1 MSLRKLSYI
10 LLSVCIA
17 LTACKE
23 DEENVSY
30 PSLSGTLAF
39 DIPAF
44 IAQNTELT
52 LIPQGVSHP
61 EDGVLGYSW
70 KVSPLMEKS
79 DTSEMENGAY
89 NFNFKDSL
97 GTYTVNCY
105 AFASG
110 YSSTS
115 ASQQTT
121 MVKGGIDGSITK
133 HGIRKTDKKITVNGI
148 DYYYT
153 THAGLDWFRNNLA
166 NPAYGAPFINCEVT
180 SNVFG
185 RFYSY
190 EEAVKACPEG
200 WRLPTNADWI
210 SLGKAL
216 GSAEPSSSLDP
227 IANVAAKLMA
237 DIEFNTDK
245 MWTYW
250 PKVGEITNSSLMAFI
265 PAGYA
270 NLGSISSDPDKITDG
285 ISGRYPTAAFIGV
298 EEYSVFWTAD
308 LSEDSNLAYYRFI
321 FEQQP
326 ELLLSRGDIKT
337 FGANVRCVRDAE

>member
-1 MSLRKLSYI
+1 MNLRKLCYI
-10 LLSVCIA
+10 LLSACIV
-17 LTACKE
+17 LSACKK
-23 DEENVSY
+23 EEETTSY
-30 PSLSGTLAF
+30 PSLRGTLSF
-39 DIPAF
+39 DIPAL
-44 IAQNTELT
+44 IAQNTLLT
-52 LIPQGVSHP
+52 LTPAGVSHP
-61 EDGVLGYSW
+61 EGGVLGYSW
-70 KVSPLMEKS
+70 KVSSLMEKS
-79 DTSEMENGAY
+79 DTSKKENGEFTY
-89 NFNFKDSL
+89 DFKDSL

-110 YSSTS
+110 YSGTS
-115 ASQQTT
+115 ASQQVTI
-121 MVKGGIDGSITK
+121 VKGGIDGSIKNT
-133 HGIRKTDKKITVNGI
+133 GIRKSDKKITADGI

-153 THAGLDWFRNNLA
+153 THNGLDWFRNNLA
-166 NPAYGAPFINCEVT
+166 NPAYGAPFINYEVA
-180 SNVFG
+180 SDVFG

-216 GSAEPSSSLDP
+216 GSDEPSSPLGP
-227 IANVAAKLMA
+227 IEDIASKLMA

-250 PKVGEITNSSLMAFI
+250 PKVGEITNSSLMAFV

-270 NLGSISSDPDKITDG
+270 NLGSISTEPDKITDG
-285 ISGRYPTAAFIGV
+285 VSGRYPTAAFIGI

-308 LSEDSNLAYYRFI
+308 LSEDNNLAYYRFI

-326 ELLLSRGDIKT
+326 ELMLSKGDVRT